1 MSFIIWHL
9 LAICSVIAVSFCAGV
24 IYGIRHSDNERF
36 ANVDN

>member
-24 IYGIRHSDNERF
+24 IYGIKHIEKEW
-36 ANVDN
+36 VQE